1 MNRYLKYEFVRAVTI
16 KSTFIFPLVGIAL
29 SWVLA
34 YFGLHDFATVA
45 YDENGNSVP
54 SLVNA
59 INNSYSPLSIFFI
72 TIPFAQAFGHDY
84 RDGTMRLTL
93 SAFPIRIKVFFAK
106 LVIPTAVAALM
117 TAISLVGIWVI
128 YRLFIPS
135 PDISNALQTMGR
147 HIGFTIFWGLLV
159 ASVVIFTRIM
169 AAGIAGIVVWAAI
182 LEGLLGVV
190 LARRFPK
197 LPDYL
202 PISQGMAWAGEGKTR
217 DLIVIATATVLMVG
231 LAGIKFLKRDA

>member
-1 MNRYLKYEFVRAVTI
+1 MNRYLKYEYVRAVTI
-16 KSTFIFPLVGIAL
+16 KSTFVFPVFGIAL

-45 YDENGNSVP
+45 YDENGNSIP
-54 SLVNA
+54 TLVNA

-106 LVIPTAVAALM
+106 LIIPTAVAALM
-117 TAISLVGIWVI
+117 TAISLAGIWAI
-128 YRLFIPS
+128 YRLFIPI

-169 AAGIAGIVVWAAI
+169 AAGIAGLVVWAAI
-182 LEGLLGVV
+182 LEGIAGALF
-190 LARRFPK
+190 ASKFPK

-202 PISQGMAWAGEGKTR
+202 PLTQGMSWASDGQTK
-217 DLIVIATATVLMVG
+217 DLIVIATATVLIVG